1 MAVGE
6 TDQIQEWVKEV
17 TFRIKW
23 GQITLA
29 QVNIWISF
37 PLLQDVPRC
46 FKQPGDLRV
55 SQSSK
60 SVLGAIWGMENRRM
74 SVIENNAYMLIGLG
88 CSQEEFKCFT
98 GFNSPNP
105 SIVHNTATSPTFSA
119 SETMETRRVQE
130 LFRGHTVGR
139 QAELVLQPRQCEFRV
154 WAHNK
159 QGKIGTV
166 GKGA

>member
-55 SQSSK
+55 SLFKECSGCYMGNGGQK
-60 SVLGAIWGMENRRM
+60 DVCNR
-74 SVIENNAYMLIGLG
+74 
-88 CSQEEFKCFT
+88 K
-98 GFNSPNP
+98 
-105 SIVHNTATSPTFSA
+105 
-119 SETMETRRVQE
+119 
-130 LFRGHTVGR
+130 
-139 QAELVLQPRQCEFRV
+139 
-154 WAHNK
+154 
-159 QGKIGTV
+159 
-166 GKGA
+166 